1 MDRPSEYELYLN
13 KVVDVI
19 FKQAARSWTWPELAR
34 RAGVSNTTV
43 TKLGNRTTRFP
54 QLRTV
59 FLLAAA
65 VNMDLPAI
73 KRSLKLVRKARAT
86 KRAS

>member
-1 MDRPSEYELYLN
+1 MDRPTPYELYLN

-19 FKQAARSWTWPELAR
+19 FKQAAESWTWAELAK
-34 RAGVSNTTV
+34 RAGVSNSTV
-43 TKLGNRTTRFP
+43 SKLGNRFTRFP

-59 FLLAAA
+59 FLLATA

-73 KRSLKLVRKARAT
+73 KQSLALARRTRAT
-86 KRAS
+86 RRAK